1 VRKPKLF
8 EYAQLIACRFRPR
21 PPKPYAPSYDDL
33 LEQRRL
39 KDERINQRLRPKAVP
54 LPTSLPPADDA
65 EVTALLKKSGVIA
78 KVARE
83 TVSSSDI
90 ARLRP
95 GQWLN
100 DEIINFYGALITA
113 RAEEKDK
120 KESLRGK
127 PLSVHCFSTFFWPKL
142 CDDGYEQGR
151 LAKWT
156 KKVSCYVNEEY
167 ADSQCA

>member
-1 VRKPKLF
+1 
-8 EYAQLIACRFRPR
+8 
-21 PPKPYAPSYDDL
+21 
-33 LEQRRL
+33 
-39 KDERINQRLRPKAVP
+39 VP
-54 LPTSLPPADDA
+54 LPTSLPPTDDA

-120 KESLRGK
+120 KESPRGK
-127 PLSVHCFSTFFWPKL
+127 PLSVHCFTTFFWPKL